1 MIPSIGVDVLVS
13 LADQITAPL
22 RDVEGTIA
30 KASDRMNNRLAL
42 SMKLAGAGAVAGVV
56 AEGARRMVTG
66 FTDGIRDVEVAR
78 GELATLGVRDLEV
91 ITRRAQEMQM
101 TLVGVTSDAFV
112 RASYDIKSGISSL
125 TDEGV
130 ADMTAAAMWTAKATR
145 GIPEQMT
152 SLFATSYGI
161 FKDQYAIMSDA
172 DFGNMFGAALS
183 ASVQQFKTDGAAMQA
198 AIESAGAG
206 AVNLGMK
213 MTEQLALLGMMQQTM
228 QAGEAG
234 TALRAFATNAAKA
247 HEGFADL
254 AAESGNPIRVR
265 ILDENGGLRAM
276 PDILG
281 DLQARY
287 GETLDAFEAAEIKA
301 AFGTDEAMK
310 MINALYGQEAAV
322 RANAEA
328 LEEAASQGAD
338 FTEEMARAADI
349 GNRLS
354 GMDML
359 TQKMDVVRQMIGE
372 RLLPVIDRIVPYLDI
387 MIATTF
393 DWIDANPELVTQIGM
408 VVAGLGA
415 FLAIVAPILI
425 GTSMMV
431 SGWATIAYGAT
442 RLGLALLSLPR
453 GLLALLNPMKLVRG
467 ALFALRVAVI
477 STGIGAIVVGIAM
490 AGLWIYKNWGGLAK
504 FFQGFGKA
512 FMAALGPAAPA
523 ISGIMSALGD
533 LIGWVG
539 SLFGPLDASAAQWE
553 AWGESVG
560 GYIGGLVAMI
570 GDIFGAITSFDWSS
584 LLTLD
589 GLRAAW
595 AGIVRFVSGV
605 AGRIWDAIKGV
616 EWASFLPL
624 DALRQAWAA
633 ITGFLG
639 PVLGAVW
646 DALSP
651 LSWLGLVKSED
662 LAGAWASVT
671 AFVSGTASKVWDA
684 ITGMDWPGL
693 LTLDGLRSAWAGITG
708 FLGGV
713 LGTLFDALHPLSWL
727 GLVKSEDLAGAW
739 ASVTAFVSGTASKVW
754 DVITTIAWLSV
765 VGLDGLRT
773 AWGNVTAYFS
783 GITWSSIVP
792 EWDWTSIIPF
802 YDLGAR
808 LFVGDQMPVID
819 MADAARQSADDHANF
834 DRGAV
839 SPEQLA
845 LLERMDAWRNG
856 AHGTPE
862 ISIQISD
869 PDTLL
874 KAAAAASELEARFP
888 AIDAAASA
896 TLGAVQAA
904 LAAILAAIK
913 AVDMTSEGARIA
925 QSIANGMLAQ
935 LGAVRS
941 AANQISATIRNAI
954 PGNASVNVALSGVP
968 TAPIQARAKGG
979 SFRPG
984 WLMTGEEGPE
994 LEYRTE
1000 GGFIAHNR
1008 ALRGMVEMASRARE
1022 IAQGITMGDGSFGGA
1037 VPTMATVAA
1046 SGGGSQ
1052 RQAITH
1058 APQYN
1063 MPLSFAPGVDMDE
1076 VRATVRAELMDAEER
1091 AMAAMRGLLH
1101 D

>member
-671 AFVSGTASKVWDA
+671 AFVSGTASKVWD
-684 ITGMDWPGL
+684 
-693 LTLDGLRSAWAGITG
+693 
-708 FLGGV
+708 
-713 LGTLFDALHPLSWL
+713 
-727 GLVKSEDLAGAW
+727 
-739 ASVTAFVSGTASKVW
+739 
-754 DVITTIAWLSV
+754 VITTIAWLSV

>member
-22 RDVEGTIA
+22 RDVENTVA
-30 KASDRMNNRLAL
+30 KASERLNNRLAL

-66 FTDGIRDVEVAR
+66 FTDGIRDMEIAR
-78 GELATLGVRDLEV
+78 GELATLGVQDLEV

-101 TLVGVTSDAFV
+101 TLTGVTSDAFV

-130 ADMTAAAMWTAKATR
+130 ADMTAAAMWTARATR

-183 ASVQQFKTDGAAMQA
+183 ASVRQFKTDGAAMQM

-206 AVNLGMK
+206 AVNLGMS

-247 HEGFADL
+247 HEAFADL
-254 AAESGNPIRVR
+254 STESGNPIVVRV
-265 ILDENGGLRAM
+265 LDENGALREM
-276 PDILG
+276 PDILA

-287 GETLDAFEAAEIKA
+287 GETLDAFEAAEIKD

-328 LEEAASQGAD
+328 LEEAAGQGAAY
-338 FTEEMARAADI
+338 TEEMARAADI

-372 RLLPVIDRIVPYLDI
+372 RLLPVIDRIVPYLDV

-393 DWIDANPELVTQIGM
+393 EWIDANPELVTQIGM

-415 FLAIVAPILI
+415 FLAVVAPILI

-431 SGWATIAYGAT
+431 SGWASIAYGAT

-490 AGLWIYKNWGGLAK
+490 AGLWIYKNWSGLAK

-533 LIGWVG
+533 LIGWVA

-553 AWGESVG
+553 AWGENVG

-616 EWASFLPL
+616 EWATFLPL

-671 AFVSGTASKVWDA
+671 AFVSGTASKVWD
-684 ITGMDWPGL
+684 
-693 LTLDGLRSAWAGITG
+693 
-708 FLGGV
+708 
-713 LGTLFDALHPLSWL
+713 
-727 GLVKSEDLAGAW
+727 
-739 ASVTAFVSGTASKVW
+739 
-754 DVITTIAWLSV
+754 VITTIAWLSV

-773 AWGNVTAYFS
+773 AWGNVTAYFA
-783 GITWSSIVP
+783 GITWSSILP

-896 TLGAVQAA
+896 TLSAVQAA

-913 AVDMTSEGARIA
+913 AVDMTSEGARIT

-941 AANQISATIRNAI
+941 AANQISATIRNAL

-1022 IAQGITMGDGSFGGA
+1022 IAQGITLGDGFGGA
-1037 VPTMATVAA
+1037 VPAMATVAA

-1063 MPLSFAPGVDMDE
+1063 MPLSFAPGVDMAE

-1091 AMAAMRGLLH
+1091 AMAAMRGVLH